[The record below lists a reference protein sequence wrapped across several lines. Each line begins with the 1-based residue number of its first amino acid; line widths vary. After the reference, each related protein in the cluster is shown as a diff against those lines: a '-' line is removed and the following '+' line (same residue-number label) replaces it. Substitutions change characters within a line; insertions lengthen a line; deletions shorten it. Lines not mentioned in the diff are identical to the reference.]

1 MTSKSGTVTRR
12 VKSLPEII
20 IIISGDQLKYQ
31 ENIPEY
37 LTINQ
42 ESNLFMLVLVTLFI
56 SGLDHFISL
65 FHFCSSTWLYYD
77 GLASI
82 KTKMVKR
89 PTIFNSE
96 KRGFLLHVSKKMFC
110 SSHEHETECPSEEV
124 AMIIDEDFM
133 QFKK

>member
-1 MTSKSGTVTRR
+1 MTCKSGTVTQKIKR
-12 VKSLPEII
+12 LPEII
-20 IIISGDQLKYQ
+20 VISGDQLKSQ

-37 LTINQ
+37 FTINR

-65 FHFCSSTWLYYD
+65 FHFCSSTWLHYN

-89 PTIFNSE
+89 PTILNGE
-96 KRGFLLHVSKKMFC
+96 KLGFLIYAS
-110 SSHEHETECPSEEV
+110 
-124 AMIIDEDFM
+124 
-133 QFKK
+133 